1 MSVIKRRRN
10 HGLVG
15 GCIIGGGIATIVT
28 VVLTVSGVF
37 GATAAPRVGGV
48 IPASAIAQ
56 LTSIAAQ
63 QAAINGDAS
72 PTSVLA
78 VEATHAAALTVA
90 TPGDVLPQ
98 SAASE
103 AVYLITMTGS
113 FIGNRTGVAGSY
125 GLLPIGGR
133 RFGHILGYRRGPE
146 SKRATCVAIIAG
158 TDDDSRGW
166 DNFELTVP
174 CDRVT
179 AEMRP

>member
-15 GCIIGGGIATIVT
+15 GCIIGGGVATIVT

-113 FIGNRTGVAGSY
+113 FIGNGFSTAPGSPAPMGSY
-125 GLLPIGGR
+125 LSVVVDSGTFWVTDEGLSQSAPPVSPSS
-133 RFGHILGYRRGPE
+133 LGPTTTL
-146 SKRATCVAIIAG
+146 AVG
-158 TDDDSRGW
+158 TTSS
-166 DNFELTVP
+166 
-174 CDRVT
+174 
-179 AEMRP
+179 